1 MHISP
6 KKSEMAIKH
15 MKRCSAS
22 LVLRERQIKYTIRYH
37 ITLIDQNDHLKK
49 STRINSKEGV
59 ERREPSYTVGR
70 NVNH

>member
-49 STRINSKEGV
+49 STTINPAEGV
-59 ERREPSYTVGR
+59 DRRKPY
-70 NVNH
+70 HH

>member
-6 KKSEMAIKH
+6 EKSEMAIKH

-49 STRINSKEGV
+49 STGINSKEGV
-59 ERREPSYTVGR
+59 DK
-70 NVNH
+70 NKLKMD

>member
-49 STRINSKEGV
+49 STGINSKEGV
-59 ERREPSYTVGR
+59 DK
-70 NVNH
+70 NKLKMD